1 MIRKLMINITKIKQ
15 RFQEIERDEEYWNEK
30 ENRTEQEEEALA
42 RVLNNPELLALLM
55 QD

>member
-1 MIRKLMINITKIKQ
+1 MINITKIKQ
-15 RFQEIERDEEYWNEK
+15 RFDEIERDEEYWNELEK
-30 ENRTEQEEEALA
+30 DLYPNEEEAIT